1 MCDPR
6 LAPYSSQPKRND
18 LSITA
23 LTPPQSRPLI
33 TTIYLHDMQHETTT
47 QCTPHIDP
55 IKPFKE
61 QKKIPNAFDRRKIPS
76 PAVFICCIFRQVFF
90 STHIARASSETKPG
104 GHRASKRVAP
114 LFGGGTC
121 VSCFN
126 PSKPGVWGLGACLG
140 VFHEGRNRGLA
151 DLIPY
156 LIIYLLDLREMYLHV
171 LT

>member
-1 MCDPR
+1 MSPAARPLFFPPEAKRPIHHCAHPAPIPTTYHYYLPPR
-6 LAPYSSQPKRND
+6 HAARND
-18 LSITA
+18 HPVYTSY
-23 LTPPQSRPLI
+23 RPHQ
-33 TTIYLHDMQHETTT
+33 TVQRA
-47 QCTPHIDP
+47 
-55 IKPFKE
+55 
-61 QKKIPNAFDRRKIPS
+61 KKIPNAFDRRKIPS

-121 VSCFN
+121 VSWFN

-140 VFHEGRNRGLA
+140 VFHEGRNKGLA

-156 LIIYLLDLREMYLHV
+156 PIIYLLDLREMYLYV